1 MRPEFQFFIHNV
13 DIFEHPKLL
22 QDLNEDW
29 KNVLPISLQFDKLYT
44 NLTAEQQLDVSIKI
58 RKFYFDDRTI
68 AEDSRQQLT
77 NVYSDRLFNQGVS
90 KCALL
95 MAAHVPVYTYQFAHN
110 RGDYSI
116 LKWLGIDKI
125 FGVSHVDEISFL
137 FAESYGLAPEFQ
149 KNSVAEKVSKNFVK
163 LWASFAADG

>member
-1 MRPEFQFFIHNV
+1 M
-13 DIFEHPKLL
+13 

-44 NLTAEQQLDVSIKI
+44 NLTTEQQQDVSVKI

-68 AEDSRQQLT
+68 SEQNRQQLT
-77 NVYSDRLFNQGVS
+77 NVYSDRLFNHGVS
-90 KCALL
+90 KCAVL
-95 MAAHVPVYTYQFAHN
+95 MAAHVPVYTYQFAHI

-116 LKWLGIDKI
+116 LKWFGIDKI
-125 FGVSHVDEISFL
+125 LGVSHVDEISFL

-149 KNSVAEKVSKNFVK
+149 KDSAAENVSKNFVK
-163 LWASFAADG
+163 LWASFATNG